1 MAMHH
6 VRVRRA
12 RVESLFVLE
21 KEGARPNGLQYD
33 APTDRL
39 LVADQADG
47 ALITVQ
53 DPRGA
58 RRQSS
63 FAAGSTGP
71 SGVIVMPWQGEQVVV
86 MSGTH
91 APDLTVI
98 QQNDDG
104 GFGDVWHVNHRGV
117 GTGIVGFSKEPV
129 NGQHTG
135 FHGLEWDGTHLWAA
149 SPPGRAIFKLDL
161 ASDAAGRPEIVGC
174 AWFPLAFGDRCHG
187 LAWADAAK
195 RTVWCND
202 TTLNCVYRYDTVTG
216 DCLEILALPEDA
228 PFSHG
233 MTMVDGEL
241 WYCEDTTA
249 TICRVLC

>member
-1 MAMHH
+1 MTHH
-6 VRVRRA
+6 VKVSRA
-12 RVESLFVLE
+12 TVEELFVLE
-21 KEGARPNGLQYD
+21 KEDAKPNGLQYD
-33 APTDRL
+33 IATDRL
-39 LVADQADG
+39 LVADQRDG
-47 ALITVQ
+47 ALITVK
-53 DPRGA
+53 DPRGE

-71 SGVIVMPWQGEQVVV
+71 SGVIVMPWQGELITI

-98 QQNDDG
+98 RANEE
-104 GFGDVWHVNHRGV
+104 VWHIDHRGV

-149 SPPGRAIFKLDL
+149 SPPGRAIFRLELEPDDEGK
-161 ASDAAGRPEIVGC
+161 PMITGC
-174 AWFPLAFGDRCHG
+174 RWFPLAFGDRCHG
-187 LAWADAAK
+187 LAWADDGK

-202 TTLNCVYRYDTVTG
+202 TTLNTVYRYDTVTG
-216 DCLEILALPEDA
+216 ACVEILVLPDGA

-233 MTMVDGEL
+233 MTMVDGNL

-249 TICRVLC
+249 KICRVVR

>member
-1 MAMHH
+1 MHH
-6 VRVRRA
+6 VQVRRA
-12 RVESLFVLE
+12 QVDVLFTLE
-21 KEGARPNGLQYD
+21 KEGAKPNGLQYD
-33 APTDRL
+33 AATDRL

-47 ALITVQ
+47 ALITVE

-71 SGVIVMPWQGEQVVV
+71 SGVIVMPWNGALVTI

-98 QQNDDG
+98 EQDG
-104 GFGDVWHVNHRGV
+104 TVYHVDHRGV

-129 NGQHTG
+129 TGQHTG
-135 FHGLEWDGTHLWAA
+135 FHGLEWDGRNLWAS
-149 SPPGRAIFKLDL
+149 SPPGRAIFRLEL
-161 ASDAAGRPEIVGC
+161 ESDVDGHPTITGC
-174 AWFPLAFGDRCHG
+174 RWFPLAFGDRPHG
-187 LAWADAAK
+187 LAWADAAM

-202 TTLNCVYRYDTVTG
+202 TTLNTIYRYDVATG
-216 DCLEILALPEDA
+216 ACVEILVLPEGA

-233 MTMVDGEL
+233 MTMVDGDL

-249 TICRVLC
+249 KICRVVR